1 MFSTIEF
8 IKRHKRK
15 IAAGTVA
22 AVATCYGARRL
33 LETST
38 FNDFVRQPFSFLQN
52 NDDRQTDEC
61 LDVVSFFY
69 QVI

>member
-22 AVATCYGARRL
+22 AVATCYGTKRL

-52 NDDRQTDEC
+52 NEDKRTDEC
-61 LDVVSFFY
+61 LDEVSFF
-69 QVI
+69 